1 MEFES
6 DGGNDGANECPS
18 EDGVNSAT
26 EDEMIRAIEEEMNRP
41 TEDDTIKDDASDVN
55 HPTQSD
61 TNHPTQNDTNHPT
74 QNDTNHPTQNVTNH
88 ITQNVT
94 NHTTRTTIDEVNQ
107 LREKLESLNKT
118 LDKRVH
124 HIFYT
129 SRTHSQLDQ
138 VVQELKRSN
147 FLIQRHGDLGSRSRP
162 R

>member
-74 QNDTNHPTQNVTNH
+74 QN
-88 ITQNVT
+88 VT

>member
-18 EDGVNSAT
+18 EDGVNSAS

-41 TEDDTIKDDASDVN
+41 TEDDTIKDDASDV
-55 HPTQSD
+55 
-61 TNHPTQNDTNHPT
+61 
-74 QNDTNHPTQNVTNH
+74 NHPTQNVTNH

>member
-61 TNHPTQNDTNHPT
+61 TNHPTQNDA
-74 QNDTNHPTQNVTNH
+74 NHPTQNVTNH

>member
-1 MEFES
+1 
-6 DGGNDGANECPS
+6 
-18 EDGVNSAT
+18 
-26 EDEMIRAIEEEMNRP
+26 MIRAIEEEMNRP

-61 TNHPTQNDTNHPT
+61 TNHPTQNVTNHPT
-74 QNDTNHPTQNVTNH
+74 QNVTNHITQNVTNHITQNVTNH

>member
-88 ITQNVT
+88 
-94 NHTTRTTIDEVNQ
+94 TTRTTIDEVNQ

>member
-1 MEFES
+1 
-6 DGGNDGANECPS
+6 
-18 EDGVNSAT
+18 
-26 EDEMIRAIEEEMNRP
+26 MIRAIEEEMNRP

-61 TNHPTQNDTNHPT
+61 TNHPTQNDTNHP
-74 QNDTNHPTQNVTNH
+74 
-88 ITQNVT
+88 TQNVT

>member
-55 HPTQSD
+55 HPTQS
-61 TNHPTQNDTNHPT
+61 DTNHPT